1 MNKVADLFATCACP
15 GCGHAALH
23 TCDIEVSKGLA
34 LCLQVAR
41 SNSHEVVG
49 KNYTSART
57 PTASKIN
64 GRSVVASIMC
74 GFGAKKFNKL
84 REALNIPG
92 FNQKTFHNHCAAVY
106 ALTPEIKQ
114 HSLQLVVRA
123 VRHEHQQLDQTL
135 AHDIYNIAVTYD
147 ASWSTWGH
155 SSQIGVTC
163 D

>member
-1 MNKVADLFATCACP
+1 
-15 GCGHAALH
+15 
-23 TCDIEVSKGLA
+23 
-34 LCLQVAR
+34 
-41 SNSHEVVG
+41 
-49 KNYTSART
+49 
-57 PTASKIN
+57 
-64 GRSVVASIMC
+64 MC

-147 ASWSTWGH
+147 AVSYTHLRAHETG
-155 SSQIGVTC
+155 
-163 D
+163 